1 MRFPLIDGLAVFK
14 LDLNQLSAGG
24 VEGATFNL
32 LIYAKN
38 LKGES
43 ERTLLENIA
52 FNDAARRTGML
63 LNHVTRFSFT

>member
-1 MRFPLIDGLAVFK
+1 MASFW
-14 LDLNQLSAGG
+14 LDVTHVSTGNDND
-24 VEGATFNL
+24 GATFNI

-52 FNDAARRTGML
+52 FNDAAKHTGK
-63 LNHVTRFSFT
+63 RIF